1 MEKGLKKSA
10 ALILIFIIVI
20 SVIAGCGMNEKDA
33 KAYVL
38 ATLDANY
45 KGNFK
50 EYIKITDSTEK
61 EAKEMYKNNMDTVM
75 SSFVADDSVTE
86 DMSEKYKELFQEI
99 YAKANYTI
107 GKVEKTGEG
116 FDVEVKTAQFQIF
129 DGVEDELVENTK
141 KEVKKSKEQLSEEEI
156 DTIAYETLYELLAEK
171 VKNPVYENEQSLT
184 VKVIKDSDGVWMIP
198 EGNLT
203 EIDKALFR

>member
-198 EGNLT
+198 EGNLI